1 MPLLITDET
10 LEKAALTPDELR
22 LEIAIVLFQKNR
34 FTLGQ
39 VAEFTGLHQRA
50 VQREL
55 AQRQIPLHYSL
66 EDLEEDV
73 KTLGL

>member
-1 MPLLITDET
+1 MPLLITDDT

-22 LEIAIVLFQKNR
+22 LEIAVMLFQKNR

-39 VAEFTGLHQRA
+39 VAEFTGLHQLE

-55 AQRQIPLHYSL
+55 ARRRIPLHYSL